1 MTNYST
7 TATLVT
13 LVYQTMLLVVALDLV
28 NLGLTMMD
36 RPMAVEVP
44 KENVLP
50 MMPDLMM
57 GEGGYL
63 QSQPPH
69 LLLHKRSNVENV
81 TVSMPNDHDY
91 VKSFY
96 SKVYK
101 NRSMVYNPRLV
112 H

>member
-1 MTNYST
+1 
-7 TATLVT
+7 
-13 LVYQTMLLVVALDLV
+13 MLLVVALHLV
-28 NLGLTMMD
+28 NLGPRMMD
-36 RPMAVEVP
+36 PCPMAVEVP

-50 MMPDLMM
+50 MMPVLIMV
-57 GEGGYL
+57 EGGYL

-69 LLLHKRSNVENV
+69 LLLHNRSNVENV